1 MFGYM
6 WWCETSF
13 DITGLFRFDRSTGQ
27 LMWTILCEVWI
38 IPCDFLDDNSS
49 HRIWIRM
56 KCEPALDRS
65 IKNNLFCLTP
75 DTFNCARYWY
85 SIDYKNLRLN
95 TTSIFGKKIKI
106 TITIQNSTL
115 FIVVFY
121 VLFCLCYFISFHSF
135 VIICYLIFFSLHL
148 SIILFYFISFICY
161 FICIV
166 LCLFISTYLVFFIY
180 LAKPNSVQSPKI
192 MTSSCRH
199 LFIFFLI

>member
-13 DITGLFRFDRSTGQ
+13 DITGLFRFDRFTGQ

-135 VIICYLIFFSLHL
+135 VIYLLFNFLFTSFIDYFV
-148 SIILFYFISFICY
+148 LFYF
-161 FICIV
+161 V
-166 LCLFISTYLVFFIY
+166 YLLLHLYCVMFIY
-180 LAKPNSVQSPKI
+180 FYLS
-192 MTSSCRH
+192 RFLH
-199 LFIFFLI
+199 LPRET